1 MASRIEEY
9 AFISDLRTGA
19 LISRE
24 GSIDWLCL
32 PRFDSE
38 SVFGALVGN
47 KSHGRWLLEPSH
59 GDQLTS
65 GPAVVDRRYRP
76 STFILETRWRTES
89 GEVLV
94 TEFMPIGGSGNFL
107 IRRVQGLHGQVLMRQ
122 ELELRFG
129 YGKIVPW
136 VRRIH
141 DDDGEALLAVAG
153 PQAVMLRADAL
164 PQAGPDYSHVGE
176 FMVEAGQ
183 TIELQLHAFS
193 SHNVPP
199 AAIDVDVALQS
210 TSTYWTS
217 WSSNYIPQGI
227 YDKEV
232 ERSLLVLRALTHE
245 KTGGIVAAPT
255 TSLPEQFGGERN
267 WDYRY
272 CWLRDAALT
281 LEAMMTHGFQQ
292 EALYWRNWLLRAVA
306 GDPHDLQIM
315 YGMAGERELNE
326 RILSHLPGYEGSV
339 PVRVGNGAVSQYQGD
354 VVGEVMVA
362 LAKLRNRGVHE
373 DHFSWP
379 LQRNMLHFVEDNLQ
393 RKDHGIWEMRGE
405 KRDFTHS
412 RVMMWAAMN
421 CGVRA
426 VEEHG
431 LEGPAQ
437 RWAEIRDG
445 LRAEILALGFNREIN
460 SFTQTYG
467 STEVD
472 ASLLVLPQ
480 VGFLAYDDERILG
493 TVSRLEHDLLD
504 RTGLLLRYRTDACL
518 DGLDP
523 GEHPFLA
530 CSFWLV
536 EQYARTDRVPEA
548 KTLMDRLI
556 GFGNDLGLLSEEYDT
571 TGNRMA
577 GNYPQAFSHLTLI
590 RAADALH
597 QASRLAGT
605 APG

>member
-1 MASRIEEY
+1 MASRIEDY
-9 AFISDLRTGA
+9 GFVSDLRTGA

-24 GSIDWLCL
+24 GSVDWLCV

-38 SVFGALVGN
+38 SVFGALLGT
-47 KSHGRWLLEPSH
+47 KDHGRWLLAPTVDHS
-59 GDQLTS
+59 LMS
-65 GPAVVDRRYRP
+65 RPAKAVRRYRP
-76 STFILETRWRTES
+76 STFILETQWTTAT

-94 TEFMPIGGSGNFL
+94 TDFMPVGGRGSSL
-107 IRRVQGLHGQVLMRQ
+107 IRRVQGVAGQVLMRQ

-129 YGKIVPW
+129 YGKILPW
-136 VRRIH
+136 VRRIY

-164 PQAGPDYSHVGE
+164 PHAASDYSHVGE
-176 FMVEAGQ
+176 FRVEAGQ
-183 TIELQLHAFS
+183 TVDMQLHAFS
-193 SHNVPP
+193 SHSVPP
-199 AAIDVDVALQS
+199 PAIDVGVALQ
-210 TSTYWTS
+210 TTGTYWTS
-217 WSSNYIPQGI
+217 WSSNYLRQGN
-227 YDKEV
+227 YDAEV

-245 KTGGIVAAPT
+245 GTGGIVAAPT

-315 YGMAGERELNE
+315 YGVAGERDLPE
-326 RILSHLPGYEGSV
+326 RVLDHLPGYKGST
-339 PVRVGNGAVSQYQGD
+339 PVRVGNGAVTQYQGD
-354 VVGEVMVA
+354 VIGEVMVA
-362 LAKLRNRGVHE
+362 LAKLRNHGVHE

-379 LQRNMLHFVEDNLQ
+379 LQRNMLLFVENNIN

-412 RVMMWAAMN
+412 RVMMWAAMD

-426 VEEHG
+426 VQEHG
-431 LEGPAQ
+431 LDGPVG

-445 LRAEILALGFNREIN
+445 LRTEILERGFNREIN

-467 STEVD
+467 RTEVD

-493 TVSRLEHDLLD
+493 TVSRLERDLLD
-504 RTGLLLRYRTDACL
+504 GTGLLMRYRTEACL
-518 DGLDP
+518 DGLEP

-536 EQYARTDRVPEA
+536 EQYARTGRVAEA
-548 KTLMDRLI
+548 QTLMDRLI
-556 GFGNDLGLLSEEYDT
+556 GYGNDLGLFSEEYDT
-571 TGNRMA
+571 TGKRMA
-577 GNYPQAFSHLTLI
+577 GNYPQAFSHLALI
-590 RAADALH
+590 RAADALNR
-597 QASRLAGT
+597 SG
-605 APG
+605 P